1 MGHKTAKQYRL
12 QNRWY
17 DEEGYYFLTICTKNR
32 INYFGQIEL
41 QNSENVL
48 IKTQKGTKIAEF
60 IENIPKIY
68 PNAQLI
74 EWCVMP
80 NHLHLIILLG
90 IENSKN
96 IFSIPNL
103 KLPKKFKA
111 APSQSI
117 SVIIGQLKKAL
128 TMWCQTENHE
138 FGWQSRFHDHV
149 IRNEKSLFFIQEYIK
164 NNPKSWGEDIFNKI
178 NEEEYLKKYHAFDSY
193 ERPI

>member
-1 MGHKTAKQYRL
+1 MGHKTTKQYRL

-17 DEEGYYFLTICTKNR
+17 DEESYYFLTICTKNR
-32 INYFGQIEL
+32 INYFGKIEAKD
-41 QNSENVL
+41 SDFVL
-48 IKTQKGTKIAEF
+48 IETPIAVKIAEF
-60 IENIPKIY
+60 IKNIPKLY

-96 IFSIPNL
+96 TFSIPIL

-128 TMWCQTENHE
+128 TVWCQTENYE
-138 FGWQSRFHDHV
+138 FGWQARFHDHV
-149 IRNEKSLFFIQEYIK
+149 IRNEKSLHFIQEYIK
-164 NNPKSWGEDIFNKI
+164 NNPKTWGEDIFNKI
-178 NEEEYLKKYHAFDSY
+178 NEEEYLKRYGS
-193 ERPI
+193 